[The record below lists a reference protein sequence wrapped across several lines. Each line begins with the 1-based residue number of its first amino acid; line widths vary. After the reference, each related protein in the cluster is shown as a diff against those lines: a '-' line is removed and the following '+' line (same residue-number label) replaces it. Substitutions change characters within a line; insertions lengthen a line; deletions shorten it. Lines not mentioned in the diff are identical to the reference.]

1 MIRPRIAIAHDY
13 LTQRGGA
20 ERVVLSLARAFPDAE
35 IHTLLYDRDGTYPE
49 FADLRIRTSP
59 LNRVAPLRRDHRKAL
74 PVLRAFADR
83 MAIDADLTIVST
95 SGWAH
100 AFPVSGR
107 KLVYCHSPARWLY
120 LADEYLGAHP
130 FTSFRGTALSAL
142 QPSLVQ
148 WDQTAARTADRYLSN
163 SSLVS
168 RRIKRVYGFSV
179 PPLFPP
185 GGVETSGDQ
194 QPLPE
199 AAPWA
204 ESPAAFHLVV
214 SRLMPYKNVD
224 KAVRAFSLLPD
235 ENLLVIGSGPEKDAL
250 RSVAPT
256 NVAFAEGVSDAQM
269 RWAYAH
275 ARTLIAASFEDFGLT
290 PLEANSYGTP
300 VLALRAGGY
309 LDTVVESVNGH
320 FFDVST
326 PDAIARA
333 VLHSNDTIWDASRIR
348 DHADAFSEER
358 FIASMREHASQ
369 LLAETPQ
376 PR

>member
-59 LNRVAPLRRDHRKAL
+59 LNRVTPLRRDHRKAL

-83 MAIDADLTIVST
+83 MTIDADLTIVST

-185 GGVETSGDQ
+185 GGVETTGTQCSI
-194 QPLPE
+194 PE
-199 AAPWA
+199 AAQWGG
-204 ESPAAFHLVV
+204 SRTTFHLIV

-224 KAVRAFSLLPD
+224 KAIRAFSLLPD

-300 VLALRAGGY
+300 VLALRAGGIPRHGRRVGQRALLRRQHSRRHRPRGAALERY
-309 LDTVVESVNGH
+309 DLGC
-320 FFDVST
+320 VSD
-326 PDAIARA
+326 PG
-333 VLHSNDTIWDASRIR
+333 
-348 DHADAFSEER
+348 
-358 FIASMREHASQ
+358 
-369 LLAETPQ
+369 PC
-376 PR
+376 

>member
-1 MIRPRIAIAHDY
+1 MTRPRIAIAHDY

-35 IHTLLYDRDGTYPE
+35 VHTLLYDQDSTYPE

-59 LNRVAPLRRDHRKAL
+59 LNRVTPLRRDHRKAL
-74 PVLRAFADR
+74 PVLRTFADR
-83 MAIDADLTIVST
+83 MTIDADLTIVST

-120 LADEYLGAHP
+120 LADEYLGANP
-130 FTSFRGTALSAL
+130 LTSLKGTALAAL
-142 QPSLVQ
+142 QPSLVR
-148 WDQTAARTADRYLSN
+148 WDQNAARTADRYLSN

-179 PPLFPP
+179 APLFPP
-185 GGVETSGDQ
+185 GGVETTGAQ
-194 QPLPE
+194 LPIPE
-199 AAPWA
+199 AAQWA
-204 ESPAAFHLVV
+204 ESPSAFHLIV

-224 KAVRAFSLLPD
+224 KAVRAFSLLRH
-235 ENLLVIGSGPEKDAL
+235 EKLLVIGSGPEKESL
-250 RSVAPT
+250 QSVAPT
-256 NVAFAEGVSDAQM
+256 NVAFAEGVSDPQM

-309 LDTVVESVNGH
+309 LDTVVESLNGY

-333 VLHSNDTIWDASRIR
+333 VVRSNDTVWETSRIQN
-348 DHADAFSEER
+348 HADAFSEER
-358 FIASMREHASQ
+358 FIESMREQAAE
-369 LLAETPQ
+369 LLAHSHR